1 MNIPMIN
8 LPMTGANI
16 NSFRK
21 KANMTVRDIQKIFG
35 FSTPQAIYKW
45 IHGKSLPSIDNLL
58 ILADVFDVSIEDIL
72 SVDYNQQKKKMGK
85 TEYYRIVYFKNNK
98 FQKTVITSN
107 TEEVEQ
113 LIRLRTPEI
122 EIYKCNSKGNNYTG
136 RKIYPFY

>member
-72 SVDYNQQKKKMGK
+72 SVDYNQ
-85 TEYYRIVYFKNNK
+85 
-98 FQKTVITSN
+98 
-107 TEEVEQ
+107 
-113 LIRLRTPEI
+113 
-122 EIYKCNSKGNNYTG
+122 
-136 RKIYPFY
+136 